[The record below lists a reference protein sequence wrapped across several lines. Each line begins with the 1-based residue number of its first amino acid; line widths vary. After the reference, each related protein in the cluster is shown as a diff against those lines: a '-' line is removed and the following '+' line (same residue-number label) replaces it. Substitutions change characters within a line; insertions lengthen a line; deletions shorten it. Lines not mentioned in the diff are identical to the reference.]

1 MRIEERVYPSV
12 PRAVSYRTIAGCGA
26 SRQDKDRLP
35 MTSPAA
41 TPADH
46 LLALNG
52 PSIDGSWY
60 RSMTGFAQHT
70 PWLQSLMTAYTT
82 ASIFVL
88 CVLLALAWWNARR
101 RADLP
106 AVTAI
111 AWAGIGTLICVVAA
125 AVLKQVFAET
135 RPCLAISHVTTVQPC
150 PGLSDYSFPSNH
162 TTLAA
167 ALAAGIWLA
176 SRRLGL
182 IAAVLTLL
190 EGFSRVYLGQHY
202 PHDIVAAIVLSLL
215 VLLGGWPLARQPLT
229 RLIQLLTHSP
239 LRPLLTSTR

>member
-1 MRIEERVYPSV
+1 
-12 PRAVSYRTIAGCGA
+12 
-26 SRQDKDRLP
+26 
-35 MTSPAA
+35 MTSSAVA
-41 TPADH
+41 SADH

-70 PWLQSLMTAYTT
+70 PWLQPLMTAYTT
-82 ASIFVL
+82 GGVLVL
-88 CVLLALAWWNARR
+88 CVLLVLTWWNARR
-101 RADLP
+101 RADL
-106 AVTAI
+106 AAMTAI
-111 AWAGIGTLICVVAA
+111 AWAGTGTLICVVAA
-125 AVLKQVFAET
+125 AVLKQLFAET

-176 SRRLGL
+176 SRRIGL

-202 PHDIVAAIVLSLL
+202 PHDVLAAMALALL
-215 VLLGGWPLARQPLT
+215 VILGGWPLTRRPLT
-229 RLIQLLTHSP
+229 RLIDLLVHSP
-239 LRPLLTSTR
+239 LRPLLTATR